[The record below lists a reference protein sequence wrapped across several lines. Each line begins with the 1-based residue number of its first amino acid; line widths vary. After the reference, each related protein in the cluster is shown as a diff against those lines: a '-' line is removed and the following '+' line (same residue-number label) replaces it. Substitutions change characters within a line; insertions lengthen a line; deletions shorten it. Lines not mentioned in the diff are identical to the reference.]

1 MFSTDPKLVKA
12 FEKQFQEHLALCRPS
27 LNVLRTP
34 NESIPRF
41 LEFFSR
47 QGDTIQEV
55 NSLSINSMPRE
66 LLERCVREAEN
77 PGWAKTFQVYLDD
90 IPRFE
95 ERLSQDPYIDMC
107 RLATAE
113 EVRSGNVPVAA
124 PARTYAGQLCYT
136 PETYCL
142 HLRNILRLMERYE
155 NYSFLP
161 LHEKELP
168 DYNLFANEGGMALVV
183 RTSEPIII
191 GYPPPGHGHRVP
203 GASAPQGRR
212 HGVRRYLPGKDPYAA
227 ESADP
232 GAGRLTVIPRQGG

>member
-1 MFSTDPKLVKA
+1 M
-12 FEKQFQEHLALCRPS
+12 
-27 LNVLRTP
+27 
-34 NESIPRF
+34 
-41 LEFFSR
+41 
-47 QGDTIQEV
+47 
-55 NSLSINSMPRE
+55 
-66 LLERCVREAEN
+66 REAEN

-191 GYPPPGHGHRVP
+191 LDIRRPAMVTAFREHLLRKADAMGY
-203 GASAPQGRR
+203 
-212 HGVRRYLPGKDPYAA
+212 
-227 ESADP
+227 
-232 GAGRLTVIPRQGG
+232 GGIYREKTRMQLRALIQELGG